1 MISISEQRDT
11 AVGVIA
17 ALSFLVS
24 LIGVGANIEG
34 LAASGG
40 LAFVGPR
47 WAQSGRPSERSSPQY
62 PSSDALSCSV

>member
-17 ALSFLVS
+17 ALNFLVS

-34 LAASGG
+34 LAASGA
-40 LAFVGPR
+40 LAFVGATVGTV
-47 WAQSGRPSERSSPQY
+47 WAAKR
-62 PSSDALSCSV
+62 A

>member
-1 MISISEQRDT
+1 MISISVQRDT
-11 AVGVIA
+11 AVGVIAAMA

-40 LAFVGPR
+40 LAFVGATVGTV
-47 WAQSGRPSERSSPQY
+47 WAAKR
-62 PSSDALSCSV
+62 A